1 MVFQKLIDFYYRLIQ
16 QHSSDLSSNV
26 FVSRQSDLRVNCI
39 TNELSFFFCY
49 SYCAQMLH
57 VDYGKLNLLEWR
69 SLLLHLRELLT
80 ALKWGSYHSTRGVDR
95 LLEIV
100 LLRLVHHWRE
110 LLVCLLVLSIIVRVA
125 ASSSLVATSA
135 TSASSSTTSL
145 IPASLL
151 LLRVS

>member
-49 SYCAQMLH
+49 SY
-57 VDYGKLNLLEWR
+57 WR